1 MRSESTS
8 EDVPFDRDV
17 AERGG
22 YVYTTVERL
31 STAFAM
37 ERQTRAMVSAV
48 DFRGRRVVD
57 IGCGDG
63 AATVTLHDSAGP
75 AEILGFDPATLA
87 MPVARRR
94 AGNAR
99 CGLRRQ
105 ARMRFRCRTMPS
117 ISRICAV
124 CFITWTNRTARS
136 RRRRGWR
143 GRWRCWSRTAGIRR

>member
-31 STAFAM
+31 STGFAM
-37 ERQTRAMVSAV
+37 ERQTMALVSAT

-63 AATVTLHDSAGP
+63 AATVTLHDTAGT
-75 AEILGFDPATLA
+75 AEILGFDPASLA

-94 AGNAR
+94 AGER
-99 CGLRRQ
+99 PLRF
-105 ARMRFRCRTMPS
+105 AS
-117 ISRICAV
+117 
-124 CFITWTNRTARS
+124 
-136 RRRRGWR
+136 
-143 GRWRCWSRTAGIRR
+143 